1 MTLWKTISLQLIDSL
16 DRVKSIT
23 WDRVRKATEEDPELL
38 SLMNLI
44 EKGFSGS
51 RDELSPEMLPYWSLR
66 DKLYMVDQVVM
77 IDNRVVIPVSL
88 RSEVCSSLHAA
99 HQGINSMSERAKAT
113 VFWSGITESIRK
125 TREKCDTCWRMAPSQ
140 PNLPPV
146 GMQVPTAPFEYIA
159 ADYCSIAGNS
169 YLITVDRFSNWPDI
183 KRVAHNSRN
192 VGAAGL
198 IKALK
203 RMFATFGVP
212 VELSSD
218 GGPEFISKETQD
230 FLKRWG
236 VQHRLSSAYNPRS
249 WSYGGSR
256 KVYETCFT
264 K

>member
-1 MTLWKTISLQLIDSL
+1 MAAIRIADEYDLMEDNIIAINSSSL

-125 TREKCDTCWRMAPSQ
+125 TREKCDT
-140 PNLPPV
+140 
-146 GMQVPTAPFEYIA
+146 
-159 ADYCSIAGNS
+159 
-169 YLITVDRFSNWPDI
+169 
-183 KRVAHNSRN
+183 
-192 VGAAGL
+192 
-198 IKALK
+198 
-203 RMFATFGVP
+203 
-212 VELSSD
+212 
-218 GGPEFISKETQD
+218 
-230 FLKRWG
+230 
-236 VQHRLSSAYNPRS
+236 
-249 WSYGGSR
+249 
-256 KVYETCFT
+256 
-264 K
+264 